1 MPTFEFSAS
10 WQFKIKQH
18 RSCLQLQYL
27 HRHSRSHRCETRQR
41 QETKPREGERTSPK
55 ETQKHHRQRCTHHP
69 GGNKAGSKQTR
80 GTRPFL
86 RNWRT
91 RGWPEENGFHQ
102 KCSSSNALEITHEDT
117 TYRKY
122 GGGSRRGK
130 RRIPTMARRRGTTF
144 QETRG
149 FTQKQTTNESMQ
161 NSTTTSPPGRFATT
175 EPTPKTGSQ
184 EARSVSTTPERAKTT
199 RTRGNC
205 PKGNNSP
212 SPSTSPSTP
221 SQ

>member
-10 WQFKIKQH
+10 WQFMIKQH
-18 RSCLQLQYL
+18 RSCLQVQYL

-41 QETKPREGERTSPK
+41 QETRPREGERTSPK

-144 QETRG
+144 LTGDARLH
-149 FTQKQTTNESMQ
+149 TKTNNKRIHAEFHNHIASWEIR
-161 NSTTTSPPGRFATT
+161 ND
-175 EPTPKTGSQ
+175 
-184 EARSVSTTPERAKTT
+184 
-199 RTRGNC
+199 
-205 PKGNNSP
+205 GNNSQDRVTGSSFSVNNP
-212 SPSTSPSTP
+212 RKGEDN
-221 SQ
+221 